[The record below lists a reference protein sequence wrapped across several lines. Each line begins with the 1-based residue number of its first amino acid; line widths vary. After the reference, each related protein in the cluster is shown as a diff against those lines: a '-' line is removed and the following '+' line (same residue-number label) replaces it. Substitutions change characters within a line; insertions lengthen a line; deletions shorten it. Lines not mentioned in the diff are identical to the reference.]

1 MSDRTLK
8 VPGKFQKGS
17 FLTRPNRFVACV
29 ETQGEQTTAHVPTSG
44 RLGELLLPGAEIK
57 LRPAGTKNRKTAW
70 DLMMVR
76 TGQTWVSLDSRLPNY
91 LVGQQ
96 LRLDDLPPFI
106 GVTDVRAEVSH
117 GAGRLDFSFTD
128 GQGQQVLMEVKSVT
142 LVEDGVA
149 MFPDAPSVRGA
160 RHLNEL
166 ARAVQEGWRAVA
178 VFMIQ
183 RDDAKAFTP
192 NRRTDPEFSS
202 ALEQAVAA
210 GVEVYA
216 WRCRVDSGL
225 LELLD
230 TVDVK
235 I

>member
-1 MSDRTLK
+1 MADRVLHVAGEF
-8 VPGKFQKGS
+8 VPGT
-17 FLTRPNRFVACV
+17 FLQRLNRFVARV
-29 ETQGEQTTAHVPTSG
+29 EVAGQEATAHVPTSG
-44 RLGELLLPGAEIK
+44 RLGELLLPGAEVR
-57 LRPAGTKNRKTAW
+57 LRPAGTANRKTAW

-76 TGQTWVSLDSRLPNY
+76 TGRTWVSLDSRLPNH

-96 LRLDDLPPFI
+96 LRRDDLPPFA
-106 GVTDVRAEVSH
+106 GATGVRAEVAH

-142 LVEDGVA
+142 LVEEGVA

-160 RHLNEL
+160 RHLGEL
-166 ARAVQEGWRAVA
+166 ARAARDGWRATVL
-178 VFMIQ
+178 FIIQ
-183 RDDAKAFTP
+183 RGDAKVFRP
-192 NRRTDPEFSS
+192 NRRTDPDFSS

-230 TVDVK
+230 RVEVK